1 MPNILSEAKNFLKF
15 CSIGSGDGMALAV
28 GVSDVACGAGVG
40 RMWTSSGLFLGWT
53 VELESKFMGIG

>member
-1 MPNILSEAKNFLKF
+1 
-15 CSIGSGDGMALAV
+15 MALAV

-53 VELESKFMGIG
+53 VELESKFMRIG